1 MKSTFLILMGK
12 GYLVYISWC
21 GEVRTPEKK
30 HVATV
35 YVKELCRFLRGE
47 RHPVVVSIVICEKR
61 EEFEKENSA
70 IDVG

>member
-1 MKSTFLILMGK
+1 MGK

-47 RHPVVVSIVICEKR
+47 RHPVVVSIVICEKKR
-61 EEFEKENSA
+61 G
-70 IDVG
+70 I